1 MTESQ
6 NNTYTKT
13 KPSESA
19 IVLMQAICDTLISL
33 KKETEKNIALSMV
46 GMIAAAF
53 FCICGVILCEV
64 MFFHGS
70 LDLTTTML
78 LNAFCVFLSYFCT
91 GHFYSTHN
99 RAKRKYTDLLS
110 VITRGVIVTSEMEK
124 DFENGK
130 SIIVKISPCL
140 NIIIDS
146 FPVDDEWEG

>member
-6 NNTYTKT
+6 NNTYSKT

-33 KKETEKNIALSMV
+33 KKETERNLTLSMV
-46 GMIAAAF
+46 GMAAASI

-64 MFFHGS
+64 MFFHGN

-78 LNAFCVFLSYFCT
+78 LNALCVFLSYFCT
-91 GHFYSTHN
+91 GHFYSAHDL
-99 RAKRKYTDLLS
+99 AKRKYTDLLS
-110 VITRGVIVTSEMEK
+110 VIARGVTVTSEMEK

-130 SIIVKISPCL
+130 SITVNISPCL

-146 FPVDDEWEG
+146 FPVDEWED

>member
-1 MTESQ
+1 MTELQ

-33 KKETEKNIALSMV
+33 KKETARNLTLSMI
-46 GMIAAAF
+46 GMAAASI

-64 MFFHGS
+64 MFFHGN

-78 LNAFCVFLSYFCT
+78 LNALCVFLSYFCT
-91 GHFYSTHN
+91 GHFYSAHDL
-99 RAKRKYTDLLS
+99 AKKKYTDLLS
-110 VITRGVIVTSEMEK
+110 VIARGVTVTSEMEK

-130 SIIVKISPCL
+130 SITVNISPCL

-146 FPVDDEWEG
+146 FPVDEWED